1 MQLDTELELSVCDVM
16 GRVKAS
22 AKGVNSVELFF
33 GETYEEGD
41 LITVNSAVYPMPLR
55 LQFDAV
61 IPAAQV
67 WLAAPRL
74 EFPAPLGEQHD
85 AYPPAS
91 FGPGEKRLSVSVIGT
106 DVWDTRRNLSEN
118 PLDRRGKTTYYPH
131 CTATVET
138 RNESVFA
145 ARNTIDG
152 VVEPSCHG
160 AWPYQSWGDNE
171 DPDAEIM
178 IEFGRP
184 VCVDAVHLN
193 LRADFPHDSYWKKAY
208 LLFSDGSGITLHLKK
223 TGEAQEFVFPKR
235 NTLWVKLT
243 KFIKNDDASPFPA
256 LTQWAVYG
264 KEAQKS

>member
-1 MQLDTELELSVCDVM
+1 VELEADLELAVCDIK

-22 AKGVNSVELFF
+22 VRGTNSVELVF
-33 GETYEEGD
+33 GESWAEGD
-41 LITVNSAVYPMPLR
+41 LITVHSDVFPLPLR
-55 LQFDAV
+55 LRFDAA
-61 IPAAQV
+61 IPAVLV

-74 EFPAPLGEQHD
+74 EFPVPLGEQHD
-85 AYPPAS
+85 AYPSES
-91 FGPGEKRLSVSVIGT
+91 FGAGEKRLSVSVADG
-106 DVWDTRRNLSEN
+106 DLWKGYRNLSEN
-118 PLDRRGKTTYYPH
+118 PLDRRGETTYYPH

-152 VVEPSCHG
+152 VVKPSCHG

-184 VCVDAVHLN
+184 VRVDRVHIN
-193 LRADFPHDSYWKKAY
+193 LRADFPHDSFWKRAR
-208 LLFSDGSGITLHLKK
+208 LFFSDGTGIDLHLEK
-223 TGEAQEFVFPKR
+223 TGNVQEFVFPER
-235 NTLWVKLT
+235 NVTWVKLA
-243 KFIKNDDASPFPA
+243 KLVKNDDASPFPA

-264 KEAQKS
+264 REA